1 MENPPTGLTT
11 SICPAQQGGA
21 ELISLVTVVEYAYRV
36 ETNLDDLW
44 SNTQESSMAQ
54 ADLSQLISSLIL
66 ESVSGPL
73 CGIPC
78 ILSLSQH
85 PQEGDRF
92 TSCTES
98 SSSSQAN
105 CFEHPNTLHLRH
117 SDDCSEEELQRVTAA
132 TLDVAVGLSG
142 FTTTVQ
148 ESFPA
153 VTRVSGLGSE
163 DKDEQPSS
171 FTSTSS
177 SRQEQL
183 TTSGIIMVVFTGVA
197 LLMALVLLLTW
208 WRDKR
213 TFSSGGKTN
222 RATGLKKTKKGSSK
236 VPHDV
241 DEESYLEANLLRDIK
256 SDNAVKEEH
265 SSLCCT
271 EEGDG
276 SSLSSKSILEE
287 LQQMSEN
294 ELGWRTLRVNSLSTA
309 TSSTP
314 DFPDDEVSLVEVDR
328 NARGK
333 QHVRIVGVVKD
344 GRPGFIYEED
354 DDDDDDDTPLPKQAT
369 LIQRSEN
376 RDYIHGLA
384 LEPEDDVPIDER
396 DADFHD
402 VDDQAELYSSQ
413 QVEFVRNASD
423 TWERP
428 RGNWDKARSIAL

>member
-11 SICPAQQGGA
+11 ICPAQQGAA
-21 ELISLVTVVEYAYRV
+21 ELISLVTVVNYAYRV
-36 ETNLDDLW
+36 ETYTDDLW
-44 SNTQESSMAQ
+44 SNDQESSMAQ

-85 PQEGDRF
+85 PQEADRF

-105 CFEHPNTLHLRH
+105 CFEHPSTLHLRH
-117 SDDCSEEELQRVTAA
+117 TDDCSEEDLQRVTSA
-132 TLDVAVGLSG
+132 TLDVAVGLSR

-163 DKDEQPSS
+163 NKDEQPSS
-171 FTSTSS
+171 IPSTSS
-177 SRQEQL
+177 SGQEQI
-183 TTSGIIMVVFTGVA
+183 TTGGIIMVVFTGVA
-197 LLMALVLLLTW
+197 LLMALVLLLAW
-208 WRDKR
+208 GRDKR
-213 TFSSGGKTN
+213 TSSAGGKTN
-222 RATGLKKTKKGSSK
+222 RATGLKKTKKGGSK
-236 VPHDV
+236 VPHDI
-241 DEESYLEANLLRDIK
+241 DEESYLEANLLRDTNP
-256 SDNAVKEEH
+256 DNVVKEELNC
-265 SSLCCT
+265 SLTCT

-287 LQQMSEN
+287 LQQMSEL
-294 ELGWRTLRVNSLSTA
+294 ELGRRTLSVQSTSSA
-309 TSSTP
+309 TSSKP

-328 NARGK
+328 NAMGK
-333 QHVRIVGVVKD
+333 QHVHIVGVVKD

-354 DDDDDDDTPLPKQAT
+354 DDDDDDDTLLPKQAT
-369 LIQRSEN
+369 SIQRSEN

-384 LEPEDDVPIDER
+384 VEPEDDVPIDER

-413 QVEFVRNASD
+413 EVEFVRHGSD
-423 TWERP
+423 TWEKP